1 MPKKGEPESRGFEKV
16 IVHNKALKFQRFRGF
31 FHKRIE
37 DNERSCHTEAMFREV
52 HGMKILNEKIDKTD
66 LQRIESVMF
75 FDEMCMVK
83 AVVDISQQLVAVN
96 AELHADL
103 EQLLLENGSA
113 QSSLYGINIY
123 YDTGEIEF
131 DSLIN
136 PPRNREAGYPRVG
149 RYVADPEARKK
160 IEEVVRKWIQL

>member
-1 MPKKGEPESRGFEKV
+1 MV
-16 IVHNKALKFQRFRGF
+16 
-31 FHKRIE
+31 
-37 DNERSCHTEAMFREV
+37 
-52 HGMKILNEKIDKTD
+52 ILNRIIDKSD
-66 LQRIESVMF
+66 LQHIENDTF
-75 FDEMCMVK
+75 FDDMCMVK
-83 AVVDISQQLVAVN
+83 AVVDISQELVAVN

-136 PPRNREAGYPRVG
+136 PPRNREDGYPRVG
-149 RYVADPEARKK
+149 RYVADPAAREK